1 MVVWTNFFSPLVTIR
16 EGQGGNTTILNW
28 SPDGSDKSDWVDLSI
43 SFPANGRF
51 GFACGYGTSS
61 VVLSDN
67 ISKTKISIATH
78 GVTNLYAYFLAI
90 GY

>member
-1 MVVWTNFFSPLVTIR
+1 MAFYISPLD
-16 EGQGGNTTILNW
+16 GADQNQGGKITILDW
-28 SPDGSDKSDWVDLSI
+28 SPNGSDKSDWVDLSI
-43 SFPANGRF
+43 SFPTNGRF

-61 VVLSDN
+61 VVLSND

-78 GVTNLYAYFLAI
+78 SVINLYAYFLAI